1 MFKKLATFF
10 IGCFILTYQITS
22 AQTVNTPAVKH
33 VLQDFHT
40 CGLSSSPSVFKTPS
54 GTISY
59 YDFVSQLPNFYG
71 EKGYFYLFDSYD
83 KDTNS
88 YRSIPVVAFVL
99 NGFTPIEIGSGHTGR
114 RGLVYVSIRA
124 DECQNIE
131 INLGT
136 KKLRIGRI
144 SAYLRLNGTEGA
156 LPPDEVYTAV
166 SDWLVSH
173 IIKKSAD
180 FNDNRQFI
188 VFARPVSFSTQST
201 GELMD
206 RMDIDFQIENYYIPE
221 K

>member
-1 MFKKLATFF
+1 MFKKLTIFS
-10 IGCFILTYQITS
+10 IGCLVLTYLFS
-22 AQTVNTPAVKH
+22 GRTVNAQAVKH

-40 CGLSSSPSVFKTPS
+40 CGLSSSPSVFKAPS

-59 YDFVSQLPNFYG
+59 YDFISQLPSFYG
-71 EKGYFYLFDSYD
+71 EKGYFDSFGSYD

-88 YRSIPVVAFVL
+88 YRSSPVVAFVL
-99 NGFTPIEIGSGHTGR
+99 NGFTPIEIGSDHSGR

-124 DECQNIE
+124 DECPNSE
-131 INLGT
+131 IDLGT
-136 KKLRIGRI
+136 KKLRVGRI
-144 SAYLRLNGTEGA
+144 SANLRLNGTEGA

-188 VFARPVSFSTQST
+188 VFARPVGFSSQST

>member
-1 MFKKLATFF
+1 MFKKLTIFS
-10 IGCFILTYQITS
+10 IGCLVLTYLFS
-22 AQTVNTPAVKH
+22 GRTVNAQAVKH

-40 CGLSSSPSVFKTPS
+40 CGLSSSPSVFKAPS

-59 YDFVSQLPNFYG
+59 YDFISQLPSFYG
-71 EKGYFYLFDSYD
+71 EKGYFDSFGSYD

-88 YRSIPVVAFVL
+88 YRSSPVVAFVL
-99 NGFTPIEIGSGHTGR
+99 NGFTPIEIGSDHSGR

-131 INLGT
+131 IDLGT
-136 KKLRIGRI
+136 KKLRVGRI
-144 SAYLRLNGTEGA
+144 SANLRLNGTEGA

-188 VFARPVSFSTQST
+188 VFARPVGFSSQST